1 METAAVQPIRNFDPG
16 RGNTLGRALW
26 LIEWLNERR
35 FPFTTAQLA
44 TDMDASYRTALR
56 WLEVAEGFAL
66 VDCDR
71 SGSTWRWSARP
82 E

>member
-1 METAAVQPIRNFDPG
+1 MKTAAVQPIRNVDPG

-26 LIEWLNERR
+26 ICDWLERR
-35 FPFTTAQLA
+35 RFAFTPVQLA
-44 TDMDASYRTALR
+44 ADMDASYRTALR
-56 WLEVAEGFAL
+56 WLEVAEGLGL

-71 SGSTWRWSARP
+71 SRSTWRWLSRR